1 VGADGYALLD
11 AIAAKDAP
19 QWLREIPAVETIHRV
34 WIQQYYRS
42 ADGVQW
48 RTAAEGLPPAARM
61 ISSPYDL
68 DAHYAKK
75 HTTAWIGYKVHFI
88 ESCEAEEPH
97 LVTHV
102 ETTAGPIADAEGT
115 SAIHEALQA
124 KQLRP
129 SLHIVDTGYLDAAL
143 IVTSQQEH
151 GVELLG
157 PTRPD
162 YKWQAQARQGFDAS
176 HFTIDWAQEQAI
188 CPMGR
193 PSLSWTPAVDRSN
206 QAVIKIKFSMRDYQP
221 CASRALCTRAARRT
235 VTVRPQEQHLSLQAA
250 RQREQTATYK
260 AEYAKRAG
268 IEGTISQAV
277 RAFGVRRARYRGAAK
292 THLQHVVTA
301 AAINFVRV
309 GAWLGGD
316 RPAKTRLSRFQSLMT
331 QSAAAV

>member
-1 VGADGYALLD
+1 
-11 AIAAKDAP
+11 
-19 QWLREIPAVETIHRV
+19 
-34 WIQQYYRS
+34 
-42 ADGVQW
+42 
-48 RTAAEGLPPAARM
+48 M

-68 DAHYAKK
+68 DAHYAQK
-75 HTTAWIGYKVHFI
+75 HTTSWIGYKVHFT

-97 LVTHV
+97 LITHV
-102 ETTAGPIADAEGT
+102 ETTAGPIADAEVT

-143 IVTSQQEH
+143 LVTSQQEH

-162 YKWQAQARQGFDAS
+162 YKWQAQAGQGFDAS
-176 HFTIDWAQEQAI
+176 HLTIDWAQEQAI

-206 QAVIKIKFSMRDYQP
+206 QAVIKIKFSMRDCQP

-250 RQREQTATYK
+250 RQREQTAAYK

-277 RAFGVRRARYRGAAK
+277 RAFGVRRAPYRGAAK

-331 QSAAAV
+331 QSAAAA